1 MRGLSV
7 LGVFL
12 SLYFV
17 GKWCHTQTD
26 GFQLTHITSPLAASP
41 HWELPSLKEEEKA
54 ALKETLSRPFTY
66 LDSGGQT
73 YAFLSEDGRTVLKLF
88 KMHHLT
94 QYSFLYERGFLGV
107 ADLLRLQLL
116 SLQKCKLFR
125 AFDSSALAY
134 LRLKEQTGL
143 LYLNLNPN
151 PALQNFHVTLIDK
164 LGIHHKI
171 DLSHTPFA
179 LQLYAQNA
187 FKVLRKHIKN
197 HDLEAG
203 KKVIKEILT
212 CLKERHAQ
220 GIIDIDPSLRRNMG
234 LIQNRAIAIDIGAFF
249 MVPHPLS
256 SEELASDTLR
266 MHRWLEKRSSELT
279 AYFDKELQQTH

>member
-1 MRGLSV
+1 VWLFVLGAFLSV
-7 LGVFL
+7 
-12 SLYFV
+12 YFV

-41 HWELPSLKEEEKA
+41 RWELPSLTKEEKA
-54 ALKETLSRPFTY
+54 DLKNALSRPFTY

-73 YAFLSEDGRTVLKLF
+73 YAFISEDKRLVLKLF

-94 QYSFLYERGFLGV
+94 QYSFLYKRSFPGV

-134 LRLKEQTGL
+134 THLREQTGL
-143 LYLNLNPN
+143 LYLNLNPD
-151 PALQNFHVTLIDK
+151 PQLQNLSVTLIDK
-164 LGIHHKI
+164 LGIRHKI

-179 LQLYAQNA
+179 LQLCAQNA
-187 FKVLRKHIKN
+187 FKVLRRHIKN

-203 KKVIKEILT
+203 KKVIDEILL

-234 LIQNRAIAIDIGAFF
+234 LTQERAIAIDIGAFF
-249 MVPHPLS
+249 IADYPLS
-256 SEELASDTLR
+256 AQELVADTLR
-266 MHRWLEKRSSELT
+266 MHRWLEKRSFELT
-279 AYFDKELQQTH
+279 AYFDKQLQETP